1 MKINSNMMANI
12 QRRFMWTQ
20 DDAVRNEQP
29 GKQDS
34 LLKTK
39 EDQIA
44 DNLKSRTE
52 RLLSYYF
59 DIEI

>member
-12 QRRFMWTQ
+12 QRRSMRTR

-29 GKQDS
+29 GKQDG

-59 DIEI
+59 DIEV